1 MKIVSRKV
9 GDIMVLDISGRIA
22 GDDSLQMRRE
32 IAGWIAE
39 IPDNQ
44 KPKIILKLDGVSL
57 MDSAGLGVLVSSYT
71 SAQKREGRL
80 VLSGLGRGLQNL
92 IAITKLARVFDVY
105 EKEEEALK
113 SFEEKK
119 EEEKK

>member
-1 MKIVSRKV
+1 MKITSRKV
-9 GDIMVLDISGRIA
+9 GDIMILDISGRIA
-22 GDDSLQMRRE
+22 GDDSLQMRRD
-32 IAGWIAE
+32 ISGWIAE

-44 KPKIILKLDGVSL
+44 KPKIVLKLDGVSM

-80 VLSGLGRGLQNL
+80 VLAGLGRGLQNL

-105 EKEEEALK
+105 EKEEEAIK
-113 SFEEKK
+113 SFEEK
-119 EEEKK
+119 

>member
-1 MKIVSRKV
+1 MKITHRKV
-9 GDIMVLDISGRIA
+9 GDIMVLDIGGRIA
-22 GDDSLQMRRE
+22 GDDSLQMRRD
-32 IAGWIAE
+32 ISGWIAE

-44 KPKIILKLDGVSL
+44 KPKVILKLDGVSM

>member
-1 MKIVSRKV
+1 MKINSRKV

-22 GDDSLQMRRE
+22 GDDSLQMRRD

-44 KPKIILKLDGVSL
+44 KPKIILKLDGVSM

-80 VLSGLGRGLQNL
+80 VLAGLGRGLQNL

-105 EKEEEALK
+105 EKEEDAVK

>member
-1 MKIVSRKV
+1 MKITHRKV
-9 GDIMVLDISGRIA
+9 GDIMVLDIGGRIA
-22 GDDSLQMRRE
+22 GDDSLQMRRD
-32 IAGWIAE
+32 ISGWIAE

-44 KPKIILKLDGVSL
+44 KPKVILKLDGVSM

-80 VLSGLGRGLQNL
+80 VLAGLGRGLQNL

-105 EKEEEALK
+105 EKEEEAIK